1 MIAYAYGLTSLWFPY
16 GLAEQAKRHAERAQ
30 QREGMEMQH
39 GMAGSWR
46 EKLVSRRGWEQIA
59 HTFFMEWKMVWKEI
73 LLGFTVAGF
82 IAVFVPQSFW
92 NSLFL
97 IEEGRSASPSFL
109 IVLENALVAPV
120 VAFFTFIGSMGNV
133 RLAAML
139 WSREASFGGVMAF
152 LGADLVAATVIW
164 VHAKY
169 YGWRYA
175 FYLSAVL
182 YVCMVAA
189 GVSVHYLFALL
200 GAVPT
205 ERIPLQEMVRFQID
219 HTFYLNIAFSLVAG
233 ILVWL
238 HISSRGGGDRQQARA
253 GKQATTGVA

>member
-16 GLAEQAKRHAERAQ
+16 GLVEQAKRHAERAQ

-46 EKLVSRRGWEQIA
+46 EKLVSRQGWEQIA
-59 HTFFMEWKMVWKEI
+59 HAFFMEWKMVWKEI
-73 LLGFTVAGF
+73 LFGFTVAGF

-109 IVLENALVAPV
+109 IVLENALVAPI

-133 RLAAML
+133 PLAAML
-139 WSREASFGGVMAF
+139 WSREVSFGGAMAF

-164 VHAKY
+164 VHGQVLRLAVCALPLGSSLCLHGRGGRLGALY
-169 YGWRYA
+169 FRVARRGTNRA
-175 FYLSAVL
+175 NLPSGDGPLRDRPHVLSQHRIHL
-182 YVCMVAA
+182 SCGHSNVAA
-189 GVSVHYLFALL
+189 F
-200 GAVPT
+200 P
-205 ERIPLQEMVRFQID
+205 RPR
-219 HTFYLNIAFSLVAG
+219 
-233 ILVWL
+233 
-238 HISSRGGGDRQQARA
+238 RQRD
-253 GKQATTGVA
+253 